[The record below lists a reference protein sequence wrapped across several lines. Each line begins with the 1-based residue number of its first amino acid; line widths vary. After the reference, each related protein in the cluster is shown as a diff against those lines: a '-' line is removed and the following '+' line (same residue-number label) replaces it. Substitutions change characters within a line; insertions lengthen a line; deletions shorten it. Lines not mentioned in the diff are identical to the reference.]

1 MEYNT
6 NENVEKIKK
15 LIGFIQG
22 DAKEILGNLSLN
34 ADNDAL
40 DSMWRLCEMI
50 GNYAEEARVLIG
62 KMSDEREDLEDA

>member
-1 MEYNT
+1 MQYNT
-6 NENVEKIKK
+6 NENVERIKT

-22 DAKEILGNLSLN
+22 DAKEVLEGLTLT
-34 ADNDAL
+34 ADNDTL

-62 KMSDEREDLEDA
+62 KISDEREDMQAE